1 MARIVI
7 LLGAP
12 GAGKGTQAA
21 RLSRARGLPHV
32 STGDLL
38 RDHKAR
44 GTELGLKAKAL
55 MDRGDLVPDDLVL
68 DMLAERVARPDC
80 KGGYL
85 LDGFP
90 RTVVQAEA
98 FGRMVGADD
107 DLVVVNLEVSE
118 ASIVE
123 RAAGR
128 LSCRSC
134 GKVYNAKSAPSRVAG
149 KCDKCGGELFQREDD
164 SPAVVRERLR
174 VYHEKTAP
182 LVDFYRR
189 QGNLQSIDGEASPD
203 TVFGRLDELVP
214 EKV

>member
-21 RLSRARGLPHV
+21 RLSKARGLPHV

-38 RDHKAR
+38 REHRAR
-44 GTELGLKAKAL
+44 GTELGQQASDL
-55 MDRGDLVPDDLVL
+55 MDRGELVPDDLVL
-68 DMLAERVARPDC
+68 DMLAERVGRPDC
-80 KGGYL
+80 ADGYL

-98 FGRMVGADD
+98 LNGMLGSED
-107 DLVVVNLEVSE
+107 DLVVVNLEVSDE
-118 ASIVE
+118 SIVQ

-128 LSCRSC
+128 LSCRAC
-134 GKVYNAKSAPSRVAG
+134 GQVYNTRSAPPRTAG
-149 KCDKCGGELFQREDD
+149 RCDRCDGELFQREDD

-174 VYHEKTAP
+174 VYRQKTAP

-189 QGNLQSIDGEASPD
+189 QGSLQSIDGEASAD
-203 TVFGRLDELVP
+203 AVFQRLDELVP